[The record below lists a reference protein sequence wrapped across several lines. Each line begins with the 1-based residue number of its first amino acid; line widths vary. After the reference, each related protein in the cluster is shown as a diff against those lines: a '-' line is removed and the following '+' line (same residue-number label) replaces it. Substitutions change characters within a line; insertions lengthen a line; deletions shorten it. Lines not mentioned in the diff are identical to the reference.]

1 MPCYEEQ
8 CLHCG
13 SVKRREREYLR
24 RLAWT
29 DKSWRRLDAK
39 MRCKYIRFWQE
50 NNKIEDDS
58 MVLPNNKRVK
68 DPTGEL
74 CRVILQ
80 NVYEPPVPEA
90 VVAIDML
97 QPDINYEDVMDKV
110 TAAMSADTL
119 VVEVGEKTAMRRRV
133 LNAWQFIRQLKLNQ
147 TYQNFYRHLMQS
159 LIILLTFASVFT
171 GVVSYQV
178 KVGIDD
184 GKVLHSMSFAPA
196 YIHHVKQQGD

>member
-1 MPCYEEQ
+1 MP
-8 CLHCG
+8 
-13 SVKRREREYLR
+13 
-24 RLAWT
+24 
-29 DKSWRRLDAK
+29 
-39 MRCKYIRFWQE
+39 RCAVNTFVFWQE

-58 MVLPNNKRVK
+58 MVLLNNKRVK

-133 LNAWQFIRQLKLNQ
+133 LNLMPGSSFANSNSIRH
-147 TYQNFYRHLMQS
+147 TR
-159 LIILLTFASVFT
+159 IFT
-171 GVVSYQV
+171 GT
-178 KVGIDD
+178 
-184 GKVLHSMSFAPA
+184 
-196 YIHHVKQQGD
+196 